1 MQRSS
6 RKPVNIADQLLA
18 DDQPLDADEQ
28 AAVIAE
34 LEEQHLQQ
42 NRAFKLTFALVS
54 SAIAVFFLHAALQQ
68 QLHPYET
75 RFTGELRPVTN
86 SATVAG
92 MLFLQGLGL
101 FAAAAGLV
109 KELPRK
115 GDRERACM
123 PAGQQVQMMLVNA
136 VALTS
141 VGCIYWSAALWAS
154 VQKYGWD
161 YGAKW
166 ELIWLPLL
174 PLGMCLLCCY
184 VVHSIQ
190 ITARDVRQLRRLQY
204 DFKKV

>member
-6 RKPVNIADQLLA
+6 RKPANIADQLLA

-42 NRAFKLTFALVS
+42 NRTFKLTFAFVS
-54 SAIAVFFLHAALQQ
+54 GAIGVFFLHAALQQ

-101 FAAAAGLV
+101 LAAAAGLV
-109 KELPRK
+109 KELPKK

-161 YGAKW
+161 VGAKW
-166 ELIWLPLL
+166 ELVWLPLL
-174 PLGMCLLCCY
+174 PLGVCLLCCY

-190 ITARDVRQLRRLQY
+190 VTARDVRQLRRLQY